1 MVSTVH
7 LRPFST
13 KETTITRTFPPDA
26 ARPFAFT
33 AIIVRLTFLNGKT
46 FDFAVSDQL
55 KITYITTDESIPVK
69 AVMAGNYSV
78 SAPRQKVAHAQLV
91 RLSL

>member
-13 KETTITRTFPPDA
+13 KATTITRTFPPDA
-26 ARPFAFT
+26 ERPFAFT
-33 AIIVRLTFLNGKT
+33 AFRVFRLTFLNGKT

-69 AVMAGNYSV
+69 AVMAGNSSYRS
-78 SAPRQKVAHAQLV
+78 
-91 RLSL
+91 